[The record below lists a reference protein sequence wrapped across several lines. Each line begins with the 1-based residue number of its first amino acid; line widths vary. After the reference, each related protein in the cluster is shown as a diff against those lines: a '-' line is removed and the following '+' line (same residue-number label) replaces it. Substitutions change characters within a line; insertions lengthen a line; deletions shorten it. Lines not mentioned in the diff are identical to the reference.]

1 MSSRIRFATAR
12 DVFEA
17 FADLRRVAPPPSD
30 EAAPL
35 DYARHLLASP
45 RPAHAVVFL
54 AYLLPRRE
62 AVWWARQ
69 CVGAMLGPRA
79 DDAALRAAEAWVR
92 APEEEN
98 RRAALAIGAAGEQS
112 VATTWLALAAAW
124 SGGSMCAPDVKP
136 MAAPASA
143 CAKAANAAVVLAACA
158 GDPLAIA
165 QWIVACAEAGIRFA
179 EGGDARVVA
188 PKPAADKPPAPA
200 SRDAPL
206 ARRRE

>member
-12 DVFEA
+12 NVFET
-17 FADLRRVAPPPSD
+17 FADLRRVAPPPDD

-35 DYARHLLASP
+35 DYARRLLGSP
-45 RPAHAVVFL
+45 RPAHAIVFL

-69 CVGAMLGPRA
+69 CVGAILGPRA

-98 RRAALAIGAAGEQS
+98 RRAALAIGNASDQS
-112 VATTWLALAAAW
+112 LATTWLALAAAW

-143 CAKAANAAVVLAACA
+143 CAKAANAAIVLAACS
-158 GDPLAIA
+158 GDPLAITR
-165 QWIVACAEAGIRFA
+165 WIVACAEAGIRFA
-179 EGGDARVVA
+179 DGGEARVIA
-188 PKPAADKPPAPA
+188 PKSFDAQTPA

-206 ARRRE
+206 ARSRE

>member
-12 DVFEA
+12 NVFET
-17 FADLRRVAPPPSD
+17 FADLRQVAPPPGD

-35 DYARHLLASP
+35 DYARQLLGSP
-45 RPAHAVVFL
+45 RPAHAIVFL

-69 CVGAMLGPRA
+69 CVGAILGPRA

-98 RRAALAIGAAGEQS
+98 RRAALAIGAAGDQS
-112 VATTWLALAAAW
+112 LATTWLALAAAW

-136 MAAPASA
+136 MAAPPSA
-143 CAKAANAAVVLAACA
+143 CAKAANAAIVLAACSA
-158 GDPLAIA
+158 DPPAIA
-165 QWIVACAEAGIRFA
+165 RWIVACAEAGIRFA
-179 EGGDARVVA
+179 EGGEARVIA
-188 PKPAADKPPAPA
+188 PKSIDAKAPAPRGA
-200 SRDAPL
+200 AL
-206 ARRRE
+206 AQRRE